1 MVELF
6 LRLVISMAVVMGVMA
21 IAARLLRRNQG
32 SIAGPGRRGRRA
44 MGMGIGAGP
53 GGLPGSGRSRQARPA
68 PLVDVVYRR
77 SLARGASVTVV
88 QAGGQTFLVGVT
100 EQNVTMLAELSPA
113 PAIGASPAGPQ
124 AAANGIPANASAQRG
139 PAKPT
144 GEQGPV
150 DDFDEWQGTGGTP
163 VLLTD
168 AANTRRPDN
177 AWKLALDSLRER
189 TVRR

>member
-1 MVELF
+1 MIELF
-6 LRLVISMAVVMGVMA
+6 LRLIISMAVVMGVMA

-32 SIAGPGRRGRRA
+32 SIAGTGRGGRRA
-44 MGMGIGAGP
+44 IGMGIGAGP
-53 GGLPGSGRSRQARPA
+53 GGLLGSGRSRQARPV
-68 PLVDVVYRR
+68 PPVEVVYRR

-100 EQNVTMLAELSPA
+100 EQTVTMLAELSPL
-113 PAIGASPAGPQ
+113 PAIGASPAGSQ
-124 AAANGIPANASAQRG
+124 APANSIPANGGAQRG
-139 PAKPT
+139 LGNRT
-144 GEQGPV
+144 GDPSPMG
-150 DDFDEWQGTGGTP
+150 DFDEWQGTGGTP

-168 AANTRRPDN
+168 AATTRRPDN

>member
-1 MVELF
+1 MIELF

-44 MGMGIGAGP
+44 MGIGAGA
-53 GGLPGSGRSRQARPA
+53 GGLLGSGRPRQARPV
-68 PLVDVVYRR
+68 PPVEVVYRR

-100 EQNVTMLAELSPA
+100 EQTVTMLAELSPL
-113 PAIGASPAGPQ
+113 PGTGSPAGSQ
-124 AAANGIPANASAQRG
+124 APANGIPANGGAQRG
-139 PAKPT
+139 LGSGT
-144 GEQGPV
+144 GDQSPV
-150 DDFDEWQGTGGTP
+150 GDFDEWQGTGGTP

-168 AANTRRPDN
+168 AATTRRPDN